1 LLEHYEKA
9 AKALNLDIDKIMA
22 EWVGPLVRE
31 ELTREQRKNCRIPKE
46 LLHAE

>member
-31 ELTREQRKNCRIPKE
+31 EQTREQRKKMKREMK
-46 LLHAE
+46 